1 MWSTVVRVNS
11 SSARR
16 PVERKGATLRRIASN
31 CDGSG
36 CILDEKIVGAPE
48 RPSERGRR
56 ERVRQRDV
64 DVWEVACSCDN
75 SINVSRHCPRIAIA
89 CLRDRKP
96 LCGGRT

>member
-16 PVERKGATLRRIASN
+16 PVERKGATLRLTPSN
-31 CDGSG
+31 EGSG
-36 CILDEKIVGAPE
+36 CILDEKVVGATE

-56 ERVRQRDV
+56 ERVRQRDG

-75 SINVSRHCPRIAIA
+75 VSNVSRHCPRKAIA
-89 CLRDRKP
+89 GLRDRKP